1 MARLNGWRRL
11 WVVVSSAWA
20 VWWVAIILILWF
32 TTNEEGEVLRV
43 FLPVAVVPPVL
54 LYAAGLGVAWI
65 RRGFQ
70 QRKA

>member
-1 MARLNGWRRL
+1 MARLNGWWRL

-43 FLPVAVVPPVL
+43 LLPVAVVPPVL

-70 QRKA
+70 Q

>member
-1 MARLNGWRRL
+1 MAKLNGWRRL

-32 TTNEEGEVLRV
+32 TTNEDLRV
-43 FLPVAVVPPVL
+43 LLSVAVVPPVL

-70 QRKA
+70 QPKA

>member
-1 MARLNGWRRL
+1 MARLKGWRRL

-43 FLPVAVVPPVL
+43 LLPVAVIPPVL
-54 LYAAGLGVAWI
+54 LYAVGLGVAWI

-70 QRKA
+70 G

>member
-1 MARLNGWRRL
+1 MATLNGWQRL
-11 WVVVSSAWA
+11 WVVVSGLWA
-20 VWWVAIILILWF
+20 VLWVVVGLAEDGL
-32 TTNEEGEVLRV
+32 
-43 FLPVAVVPPVL
+43 FLALVIGVVPPVL

>member
-54 LYAAGLGVAWI
+54 LYAAGLSVAWI